1 MDAKAL
7 KKGEMN
13 PPSPQRLW
21 RDKEGQA
28 QFAQP
33 VCSNR
38 SKRLKAGLPRRSPES
53 FRGKGRPVLH
63 SRFGDGGS
71 NPIKVNQ
78 GESR

>member
-38 SKRLKAGLPRRSPES
+38 SKRLK
-53 FRGKGRPVLH
+53 GRPVLH